1 PARPRALERHRGPAD
16 GRGVRGLRAGLRTCP
31 RPPAPRAGRAQHG
44 RRRRARARGRAPRAG
59 GRPRARLHRRL
70 LRAGARGDRR
80 LPRRHARPPA
90 AAVHHRD
97 VLARDRTGDHAG
109 GVDGAGEDRPAR
121 PLHGPPR
128 LPGVRRPAA
137 ARPGPHPDARG
148 CRRRRPGDAGRVLR
162 GAGARHCRGA
172 ARGDPAGGPPG
183 AARAG
188 GRVQPAGR
196 RLRDGAAVSIWG
208 GTAVVGAYEHPTRF
222 APDKTAFQLHAESA
236 RGAPEDAG
244 LAIKDVDGFF
254 TSGVGPIGIL
264 SLAGHLNLRPSYVD
278 SQAIGGSSFVSHC
291 LHAAAAI
298 AGGLCEVALVTYGS
312 TAASERF
319 AIGTGGG
326 FVMDPPDSFE
336 APFGPTIVGSYA
348 LVAQRHM
355 HEYGTTSEQLA
366 GIAVT
371 MRRHAGLN
379 PAAKYRDPITVEDV
393 LASRVISSP
402 LHLLDCCVISDG
414 GGALVLTSLER
425 ARDLKKPP
433 VVVLGAA
440 EALRHAEIGTRD
452 LLDIA
457 ARQSGPLALARAG
470 ITNADIDL
478 AMVYDSYTITVLATL
493 EALGFC
499 APGEGGAFCAGGR
512 IGLGGALP
520 VNPDG
525 GGLSSNH
532 PGMRGIFLVI

>member
-1 PARPRALERHRGPAD
+1 MSVW
-16 GRGVRGLRAGLRTCP
+16 GR
-31 RPPAPRAGRAQHG
+31 
-44 RRRRARARGRAPRAG
+44 
-59 GRPRARLHRRL
+59 
-70 LRAGARGDRR
+70 
-80 LPRRHARPPA
+80 
-90 AAVHHRD
+90 
-97 VLARDRTGDHAG
+97 
-109 GVDGAGEDRPAR
+109 
-121 PLHGPPR
+121 
-128 LPGVRRPAA
+128 
-137 ARPGPHPDARG
+137 
-148 CRRRRPGDAGRVLR
+148 
-162 GAGARHCRGA
+162 
-172 ARGDPAGGPPG
+172 
-183 AARAG
+183 
-188 GRVQPAGR
+188 
-196 RLRDGAAVSIWG
+196 
-208 GTAVVGAYEHPTRF
+208 TAVVGAYEHPTRF

-236 RGAPEDAG
+236 RGALEDAG
-244 LAIKDVDGFF
+244 LLKEDVDGFF

-298 AGGLCEVALVTYGS
+298 AAGLCNVALVTYGS

-319 AIGTGGG
+319 AIGTGTGG
-326 FVMDPPDSFE
+326 FVLEPPDNFE

-355 HEYGTTSEQLA
+355 HEHGTTSEQLA
-366 GIAVT
+366 EIAVT
-371 MRRHAGLN
+371 MRRHASLN
-379 PAAKYRDPITVEDV
+379 PQAKYRDPITVEDV

-440 EALRHAEIGTRD
+440 EALRHAEIATRD

-470 ITNADIDL
+470 VTHADIDL
-478 AMVYDSYTITVLATL
+478 AMIYDSYTITVLATL

-532 PGMRGIFLVI
+532 PGMRGIFLVIEATRQLRGEGGPRQVKDAKLALVHGTGGMLGQRHSGVTMILGRA

>member
-1 PARPRALERHRGPAD
+1 M
-16 GRGVRGLRAGLRTCP
+16 
-31 RPPAPRAGRAQHG
+31 
-44 RRRRARARGRAPRAG
+44 
-59 GRPRARLHRRL
+59 
-70 LRAGARGDRR
+70 
-80 LPRRHARPPA
+80 
-90 AAVHHRD
+90 
-97 VLARDRTGDHAG
+97 
-109 GVDGAGEDRPAR
+109 
-121 PLHGPPR
+121 
-128 LPGVRRPAA
+128 
-137 ARPGPHPDARG
+137 
-148 CRRRRPGDAGRVLR
+148 
-162 GAGARHCRGA
+162 
-172 ARGDPAGGPPG
+172 
-183 AARAG
+183 
-188 GRVQPAGR
+188 
-196 RLRDGAAVSIWG
+196 SIWG

-236 RGAPEDAG
+236 RGALEDAG
-244 LAIKDVDGFF
+244 LAVKDVDGFF

-298 AGGLCEVALVTYGS
+298 DAGQCRVALVTYGS

-319 AIGTGGG
+319 AIGTGAGG
-326 FVMDPPDSFE
+326 FVLEPPDNFE

-366 GIAVT
+366 EIAVT
-371 MRRHAGLN
+371 MRRHASLN
-379 PAAKYRDPITVEDV
+379 PQAKYRDPITVEDV

-414 GGALVLTSLER
+414 GGALVLTSRER

-470 ITNADIDL
+470 VTHADIDL
-478 AMVYDSYTITVLATL
+478 AMIYDSYTITVLATL

-532 PGMRGIFLVI
+532 PGMRGIFLVIEATRQLRGECGPRQVKDAKLVLVHGTGGMLGQRHSGVTMLLGRA